1 MNYQIGDLI
10 IIRNE
15 LCMVT
20 NIVHFSEYDKHPRV
34 KMDVLSPTKEGVI
47 TKRYMYISIL
57 DEGIKDG
64 KYKYYPIIL

>member
-10 IIRNE
+10 IIGTE

-34 KMDVLSPTKEGVI
+34 KMDVLNPVKEGVI
-47 TKRYMYISIL
+47 TKRYMYISI
-57 DEGIKDG
+57 
-64 KYKYYPIIL
+64 